1 MNPIKKNPE
10 INLLL
15 LDLSELNIEINSAE
29 FAIENLSKSL
39 SLYSKDSPA
48 PKNPDQLELII
59 TRKLK
64 KFDTFIDLCNQES
77 QKKLYL
83 SSLLQESSKPLNQYQ
98 LPNSIMSE
106 KFELSQK
113 VLHIKEKISSLDS
126 EILYYSSSLP
136 SISIPTTQNQIQ
148 FLILILLII
157 FFYFYRPFNFFS

>member
-1 MNPIKKNPE
+1 MNPSKKNPE
-10 INLLL
+10 ISLLL
-15 LDLSELNIEINSAE
+15 LDISELNLRIESAE
-29 FAIENLSKSL
+29 LEIEFLSKSL

-64 KFDTFIDLCNQES
+64 KFDTFIDLCSQES

-98 LPNSIMSE
+98 LPNSLISE

-113 VLHIKEKISSLDS
+113 VLQMRQKISSLDS
-126 EILYYSSSLP
+126 ELSYYRSSLP
-136 SISIPTTQNQIQ
+136 SIPIPKIQ
-148 FLILILLII
+148 PQVLFLSTILLII
-157 FFYFYRPFNFFS
+157 LFYLYRPFKFFS